1 MTSALSID
9 RPRLARRIAEWTDPN
24 RKGGPAKFVSL
35 FKSVADGHA
44 EPVTFRHVP
53 QAPKKAEQVDRESVA
68 LALVDD
74 MVGDAEVF
82 AAGATKLQKFFLGA
96 HETED
101 RGVAPF
107 DQVFF
112 NVIPQG
118 DFARSEDVN
127 PADLIGT
134 LARDRADTMSWAGR
148 NLQAVIESLEQQ
160 RDNALKRY
168 EALAS
173 KFDESLREREGLLSQ
188 KAERELLVRR
198 EQFKIELMEKGVS
211 AGLMWLMT
219 KFQESEKPGDDST
232 PKATLDI
239 DPVEFLRFFN
249 VLNPEQAELGYPIF
263 NVMFKAMPPDTCKEI
278 ERLQKEARQQ
288 LAQTASAGGAS

>member
-9 RPRLARRIAEWTDPN
+9 RPRLARRIAEWTDPA

-35 FKSVADGHA
+35 FKAVADGHA

-127 PADLIGT
+127 GADLIST
-134 LARDRADTMSWAGR
+134 LARDRADTMRWAGQQV
-148 NLQAVIESLEQQ
+148 QANVESLESQLEK
-160 RDNALKRY
+160 ALKRY
-168 EALAS
+168 ESLAS

-188 KAERELLVRR
+188 KAERELMVRR

-211 AGLMWLMT
+211 AGLMWLMS
-219 KFQESEKPGDDST
+219 KFQEADKSPDTAASSKNL
-232 PKATLDI
+232 AV
-239 DPVEFLRFFN
+239 DPAALVQFWN
-249 VLNPEQAELGYPIF
+249 SLNEDQAKLGFPIF
-263 NVMFKAMPPDTCKEI
+263 DVVLKSMSPEARDETARI
-278 ERLQKEARQQ
+278 QKEARQ